1 MRFKANIILEH
12 QNNQCQFCIEI
23 DLDDEAEMSEI
34 RSKTHK
40 AMTALKVT
48 INEALSIK
56 ELNTTSKPLAVPKQL
71 PVDAASQGQIKYLN
85 DLTSKCGTTLKHW
98 CQDHGVEE
106 SKITAQ
112 HCKEWIPELWKKLKA
127 NVSEDDNF
135 FLN

>member
-1 MRFKANIILEH
+1 MRLKANIILEH
-12 QNNQCQFCIEI
+12 QNNQCQFGIEI

-71 PVDAASQGQIKYLN
+71 PVDTASQGQIKYLN

-112 HCKEWIPELWKKLKA
+112 HCKEWIPELKNKA
-127 NVSEDDNF
+127 QSKSNDGF
-135 FLN
+135 F

>member
-1 MRFKANIILEH
+1 MRLKANIILEH
-12 QNNQCQFCIEI
+12 QNSQCQFGVEI
-23 DLDDEAEMSEI
+23 DLDDEAEMNEI

-112 HCKEWIPELWKKLKA
+112 HCKEWIPELKNKA
-127 NVSEDDNF
+127 QSNDGF
-135 FLN
+135 F